1 MRRRVYAEEHVGE
14 LNIVPYLDIVVNLV
28 MFMLLS
34 MTGLI
39 SLGVLNVSTPK
50 IGGAAAVGQAEQ
62 AEQPKLL
69 LTVAIGKQG
78 FYVAGAGGVL
88 GADAASPDQTR
99 PPTIPLRDGKY
110 DYAALTEQL
119 RGIKEKFPAE
129 TAVILSADMDVVY
142 EILIQTMDACREY
155 TVQKPDGSTER
166 KVMFYDVSLS
176 MIG

>member
-50 IGGAAAVGQAEQ
+50 IGGAAATQAEQ

-78 FYVAGAGGVL
+78 FYIAGAGGVI
-88 GADAASPDQTR
+88 GADAASPDVGR

-119 RGIKEKFPAE
+119 RQIKEKYPTE

-142 EILIQTMDACREY
+142 DILIQTMDACREVKV
-155 TVQKPDGSTER
+155 TKPDGTSEH
-166 KVMFYDVSLS
+166 KPLFFDVSLS

>member
-1 MRRRVYAEEHVGE
+1 MRRRVHVEEEVGE

-50 IGGAAAVGQAEQ
+50 IGGAAATTAEQ

-78 FYVAGAGGVL
+78 FYIAGAGGVL
-88 GADAASPDQTR
+88 GADAATPDATR

-110 DYAALTEQL
+110 DYAALSEQL
-119 RGIKEKFPAE
+119 HGIKEKFPSE

-142 EILIQTMDACREY
+142 DTLIQTMDACREY
-155 TVQKPDGSTER
+155 VLRKPDGSTEH
-166 KVMFYDVSLS
+166 KAMFYDVSLS